1 MYLFFSP
8 NHLDINDSATVSTK
22 CLCGWNEAPQ
32 PGSTQ
37 VWLCVA
43 LVKKN
48 PPAKQEIWVR
58 SLGGEDPLEEGMAT
72 CSSILAWRI
81 PWTEEP
87 GRLQFIGLQRVEH
100 NWTNLVSTHIGKYQR
115 EETCLV
121 NTGSLHGESHSRFV
135 HYRRFAVVVVVQLLS
150 CVRLFVIWW
159 IIAHQSSL
167 SFIISWSLLK
177 LMSVDSVMPSIH
189 LVLCF
194 RKFIFKFQANTT
206 YSSSFTA
213 LTLIKSSMVRIY
225 HHLYLKKAC

>member
-1 MYLFFSP
+1 M
-8 NHLDINDSATVSTK
+8 
-22 CLCGWNEAPQ
+22 
-32 PGSTQ
+32 
-37 VWLCVA
+37 A

-72 CSSILAWRI
+72 CSIILAWRI

-150 CVRLFVIWW
+150 CVQLCDSVNCSTPGRLLCP
-159 IIAHQSSL
+159 SL
-167 SFIISWSLLK
+167 SPG
-177 LMSVDSVMPSIH
+177 V
-189 LVLCF
+189 
-194 RKFIFKFQANTT
+194 
-206 YSSSFTA
+206 SSNSCP
-213 LTLIKSSMVRIY
+213 LSG
-225 HHLYLKKAC
+225 